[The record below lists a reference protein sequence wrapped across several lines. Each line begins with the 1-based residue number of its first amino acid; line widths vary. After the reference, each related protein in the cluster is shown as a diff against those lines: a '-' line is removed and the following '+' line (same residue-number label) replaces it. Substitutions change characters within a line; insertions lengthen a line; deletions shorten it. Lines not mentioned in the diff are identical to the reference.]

1 MRGINNL
8 AALALGA
15 FLVLS
20 GQAFAEPASAAP
32 KDGDRMQQEMG
43 LTPDQAQKVRTIMS
57 EQAAKRQALDEET
70 RQRLST
76 VLNAEQ
82 MKRMAEHGPRH
93 GGNWADHRADRMMD
107 NLNLTADQKAPV
119 EKTFSETR
127 GKFEAME
134 KSNLAPDQKRAQ
146 MDALHAATR
155 EKLAG
160 ILNADQ
166 LKSFDEMHTRHMHHG
181 DCPGGHEERHER
193 RAPDAGQKQDL
204 APESKPKTN

>member
-1 MRGINNL
+1 MSSMNKM
-8 AALALGA
+8 AAVALGA

-20 GQAFAEPASAAP
+20 GQAFADTTGDTP
-32 KDGDRMQQEMG
+32 KDADRMQREMG
-43 LTPDQAQKVRTIMS
+43 MTPEQMQKVHTIMS

-82 MKRMAEHGPRH
+82 MKRMDAHGSRH
-93 GGNWADHRADRMMD
+93 GGSWADRRTDHMMD
-107 NLNLTADQKAPV
+107 ELNLTPDQKGKV
-119 EKTFSETR
+119 EKIFSETR

-166 LKSFDEMHTRHMHHG
+166 LKSFDEMHARRMSHG
-181 DCPGGHEERHER
+181 DCPGHHEERHEH
-193 RAPDAGQKQDL
+193 RAPDAAPKQDA